1 MPISNAE
8 WEIMRVVW
16 AKEQTTSGEILTVLS
31 KKTDWTVST
40 VKTML
45 KRLVDKGYL
54 ATVKSG
60 KSFIYSACL
69 TEEDAQN
76 EQADELFA
84 KFCQRKH
91 RAILEH
97 LLDSTPMTMADIDA
111 LQALLLTKKASAV
124 EEVPCNCTP
133 GQCRCKE
140 HLEVSV

>member
-8 WEIMRVVW
+8 WGIMRVVW
-16 AKEQTTSGEILTVLS
+16 AKKQTTSGEILTVLS
-31 KKTDWTVST
+31 QKTDWTVST

-54 ATVKSG
+54 TTVKSG

-84 KFCQRKH
+84 KFLHSFSEKIRPNK
-91 RAILEH
+91 RLDKRR
-97 LLDSTPMTMADIDA
+97 LLSDST
-111 LQALLLTKKASAV
+111 LLI
-124 EEVPCNCTP
+124 
-133 GQCRCKE
+133 
-140 HLEVSV
+140 